1 MNILMFILFL
11 DFWISFHKKTFY
23 FLYIAEKTE
32 KRHSLLAN
40 GFKSNFKC
48 RKVVMKSLCF
58 AAGLFNAGIIYSTTN
73 L

>member
-40 GFKSNFKC
+40 GFKSDVKC
-48 RKVVMKSLCF
+48 CSL
-58 AAGLFNAGIIYSTTN
+58 LEKLS
-73 L
+73 